1 MELIIS
7 VADDPNVQH
16 QISSKHSKCS
26 GGGDA
31 KRKEKKKEKYLAI
44 CVYIEIICDNIKLR
58 GDREQGNDSEVFNP
72 QKVSIKPIFHNKRI
86 CT

>member
-1 MELIIS
+1 MIQMFNTKYLLSILNA
-7 VADDPNVQH
+7 V
-16 QISSKHSKCS
+16 

>member
-1 MELIIS
+1 MIQMFNTKYLLSILN
-7 VADDPNVQH
+7 A
-16 QISSKHSKCS
+16 

>member
-1 MELIIS
+1 MRKKELR
-7 VADDPNVQH
+7 AQTAEKGRMANE
-16 QISSKHSKCS
+16 
-26 GGGDA
+26 GGEGNA